1 MKCLFRPR
9 ICLFTGIRLSLFCST
24 PSSAFAQNSSEM
36 VIRRARRNI
45 ADPVQITQ
53 MSVGKTIVA
62 PDVPFSADGL
72 WLKDLQVRVRN
83 ISDKTIVYGAV
94 QIDFRDLGKPP
105 LVTDMT
111 LGQLPEHAL
120 YRNGTR
126 VTIPN
131 INPYINPSIAIKPG
145 EIMTFSLS
153 RDWPSLQE
161 RIRAYTPPENVKS
174 CVIDLALFMFSEHT
188 RWVSILSQKKL
199 KESQENAYRPLR
211 MVA

>member
-1 MKCLFRPR
+1 
-9 ICLFTGIRLSLFCST
+9 
-24 PSSAFAQNSSEM
+24 M

-45 ADPVQITQ
+45 ADPVQIME

-62 PDVPFSADGL
+62 PAVPLSADDL
-72 WLKDLQVRVRN
+72 WLKDPQVKVKN

-111 LGQLPEHAL
+111 LGQLPEHAP
-120 YRNGTR
+120 YRNGTL
-126 VTIPN
+126 VPIPD
-131 INPYINPSIAIKPG
+131 INPPIAVRRV
-145 EIMTFSLS
+145 EIMNSSLS
-153 RDWPSLQE
+153 RDLPSLQV
-161 RIRAYTPPENVKS
+161 RIRACTPLGNVKS
-174 CVIDLALFMFSEHT
+174 CVIDPARFMFSDHT
-188 RWVSILSQKKL
+188 HWVSILSQKKL